1 MRFMHEKVQWISS
14 FFWPFLK
21 KSVVRFRFG
30 FLLLAAALFLCLRI
44 NPPEEAPAKIVFF
57 IGRFHPLLIHFPVVL
72 VVLAFI
78 FEVLRRLRLWNISMA
93 TVLFILLAALAAAL
107 VSVTMG
113 LMLYATGEYT
123 GDIVHRHL
131 LGAVV
136 FTAALCICIFLL
148 LSFHQSGSRLLYAS
162 FVSSLLFANLILAY
176 TSHQGGSLTHGAEY
190 LTEYMPTFGT
200 EETWTSKP
208 AEQML
213 VFDDVILPI
222 LDRKCLTCHNENKA
236 KGDLIMTSYK
246 DLLKGG
252 KGERPALKPGS
263 IEESEIHR
271 RVTLPVKDDDRMP
284 PEGKAGMTEE
294 EIALLAWWIRKG
306 GTPDM
311 KVLQAEAD
319 TAIAP
324 LMKNMVAEIESRQRA
339 REMKEKNLQKLIQ
352 TVSKDNYVLAPDPYD
367 DQGITLSMSFPASS
381 FTDTDLLNIEPVFDR
396 ITKASFI
403 GSDITDDALYH
414 IASMSSLQ
422 ELYLQQTKIKGTGL
436 LHLSKL
442 KNLVLL
448 DLSKSE
454 VTDAQI
460 LNVLHLPALKDVFIY
475 ETKISPEILKALKEN
490 RPAME
495 IHQER
500 GKLF

>member
-1 MRFMHEKVQWISS
+1 MRDRVKRISS

-21 KSVVRFRFG
+21 KSVVRFRFV
-30 FLLLAAALFLCLRI
+30 FLLFGAAVFLCLGVH
-44 NPPEEAPAKIVFF
+44 PAEEAPARIVFF

-72 VVLAFI
+72 IVLALL
-78 FEVLRRLRLWNISMA
+78 FEVLRRLRVWRISLA
-93 TVLFILLAALAAAL
+93 TIFFILVVGLAGSL

-113 LMLYATGEYT
+113 LMLYVTGEYT
-123 GDIVHRHL
+123 GEIVHHHL
-131 LGAVV
+131 VGAVT
-136 FTAALCICIFLL
+136 FTSALCLCIFLL
-148 LSFHQSGSRLLYAS
+148 LSFYRSGSAIFYAS
-162 FVSSLLFANLILAY
+162 FVSSLVLANLLLAY
-176 TSHQGGSLTHGAEY
+176 TSHQGGSLTHGSEY
-190 LTEYMPTFGT
+190 LTEYMPTF
-200 EETWTSKP
+200 EPEVPWKAKP
-208 AEQML
+208 PEQML

-222 LDRKCLTCHNENKA
+222 LDRKCLTCHNVNKA

-263 IEESEIHR
+263 VEESEIHR
-271 RVTLPVKDDDRMP
+271 RVVLPLKDEDRMP

-294 EIALLAWWIRKG
+294 EVALLAWWIKNG
-306 GTPDM
+306 GTPEM
-311 KVLQAEAD
+311 KVLQATAD
-319 TAIAP
+319 TVISP
-324 LMKNMVAEIESRQRA
+324 VMKNVVAEIENRQRTKQM
-339 REMKEKNLQKLIQ
+339 REKNLQKLIQ

-381 FTDTDLLNIEPVFDR
+381 FGDSDLLNIEPVFDR

-403 GSDITDDALYH
+403 GSGISDDALYH

-422 ELYLQQTKIKGTGL
+422 ELYLQQTKINGAGL

-454 VTDAQI
+454 VTDAQF
-460 LNVLHLPALKDVFIY
+460 LNILHLPALKDVFIY
-475 ETKISPEILKALKEN
+475 ETSISPEILKALKEN
-490 RPAME
+490 RPTMQ
-495 IHQER
+495 IHRER

>member
-1 MRFMHEKVQWISS
+1 MRDGVQWISNS
-14 FFWPFLK
+14 LWPFLK
-21 KSVVRFRFG
+21 KSVVRFRFV
-30 FLLLAAALFLCLRI
+30 FLLLAAAIFLCLRI
-44 NPPEEAPAKIVFF
+44 HPPEEAPAKIVFF

-72 VVLAFI
+72 AVLALI
-78 FEVLRRLRLWNISMA
+78 FEVLRRLKVWSISMA
-93 TVLFILLAALAAAL
+93 TVLFILLAGLGAAL
-107 VSVTMG
+107 VSVAMG

-123 GDIVHRHL
+123 GDLVHRHL

-136 FTAALCICIFLL
+136 FTSALCVCIFLQ
-148 LSFHQSGSRLLYAS
+148 LSFYRSGSGIVYAS
-162 FVSSLLFANLILAY
+162 FVSFLVFANLTLAY
-176 TSHQGGSLTHGAEY
+176 TSHQGGSLTHGSEY
-190 LTEYMPTFGT
+190 LTEYMPTFGP
-200 EETWTSKP
+200 EVAWTAKP
-208 AEQML
+208 PEQML

-263 IEESEIHR
+263 VEESEIHR
-271 RVTLPVKDDDRMP
+271 RAILPIKDEDRMP
-284 PEGKAGMTEE
+284 PEGKIGLTEE
-294 EIALLAWWIRKG
+294 EIALLAWWIQKG
-306 GTPDM
+306 GTPEM

-319 TAIAP
+319 TVIAP
-324 LMKNMVAEIESRQRA
+324 VMKNMVAEIESRQRTRQM
-339 REMKEKNLQKLIQ
+339 REQNLQKLIQ

-367 DQGITLSMSFPASS
+367 DQGITLTMSFPASS
-381 FTDTDLLNIEPVFDR
+381 FTDNDLLNIEPVFDR

-403 GSDITDDALYH
+403 GSDISDDALYH
-414 IASMSSLQ
+414 IANMSSLQ

-454 VTDAQI
+454 VTDAQL
-460 LNVLHLPALKDVFIY
+460 LNILHLPALKDVYIY
-475 ETKISPEILKALKEN
+475 ETTISPEVLKALKDN
-490 RPAME
+490 RPAMQ
-495 IHQER
+495 IHRER